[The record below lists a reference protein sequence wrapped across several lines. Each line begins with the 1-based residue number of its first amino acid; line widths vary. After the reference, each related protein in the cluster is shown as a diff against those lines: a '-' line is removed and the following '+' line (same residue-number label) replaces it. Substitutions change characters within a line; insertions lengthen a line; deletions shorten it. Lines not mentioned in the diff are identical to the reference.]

1 MVQNVT
7 DNATNNMATTNL
19 LALERPNIFWTSCAT
34 YTLNHML
41 KGISKLSSFKGMIDK
56 AKAFTI
62 FNYAH
67 HKTLALM
74 RKFTK
79 KEIIHPGVTRFA
91 TSFLTLKSLLAIN
104 RITLNDQ

>member
-1 MVQNVT
+1 M
-7 DNATNNMATTNL
+7 
-19 LALERPNIFWTSCAT
+19 IG
-34 YTLNHML
+34 
-41 KGISKLSSFKGMIDK
+41 GISKHSNFKGVIDK

-62 FNYAH
+62 FIYVH

-79 KEIIHPGVTRFA
+79 KEIVHPGVTRFA

-104 RITLNDQ
+104 RITLNGQ